1 MSHIVSSESTRVTA
15 QPLNLGH
22 LPCQPKIHDVAN
34 ELTCSKTDQIRAE
47 PRHSGKPWSN
57 NRSRH
62 AETRAE
68 LLPCVPPTLDHGD
81 VVVEVVGAGEGLLEG
96 VEEGVE
102 EGVDRLRLE
111 KGTLLGIGVLEGWD
125 VRRR

>member
-1 MSHIVSSESTRVTA
+1 M
-15 QPLNLGH
+15 
-22 LPCQPKIHDVAN
+22 AN

-47 PRHSGKPWSN
+47 PRHSGKPWLN

-68 LLPCVPPTLDHGD
+68 LLPCVLPTLDHGD
-81 VVVEVVGAGEGLLEG
+81 AVVVEVVGAGEGLLEA
-96 VEEGVE
+96 VEEE
-102 EGVDRLRLE
+102 DRLPLE